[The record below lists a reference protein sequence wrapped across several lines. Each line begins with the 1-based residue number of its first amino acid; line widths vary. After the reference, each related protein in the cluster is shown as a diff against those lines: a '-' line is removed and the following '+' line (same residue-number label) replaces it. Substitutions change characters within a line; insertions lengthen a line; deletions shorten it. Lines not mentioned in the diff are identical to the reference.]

1 MEKQHTINGV
11 QGRYWVI
18 KNEGVRAP
26 HCHDAQKWISEA
38 RRVKGYGEP
47 AFLRVE
53 IRHDDQCKNGH
64 NSFAITGDIR
74 GATGRD
80 IAGGCLHDDIARVF
94 PELAHL
100 IKWHLSS
107 TDGPMHYI
115 ANTCYLAGD
124 LDHNGLRKGEKRQI
138 KNGRTGALCWELV
151 AEVNGEEVPVYKLEK
166 QTEGD
171 TPPEA
176 PALRYVPWCK
186 VGEGKERQLDA
197 ARRAAVWLDATDEQ
211 LSAPRAELAAML
223 EARLPSL
230 LDEMKRDIEA
240 IGFQFSATNNEV
252 TA

>member
-74 GATGRD
+74 GAQGRD

-107 TDGPMHYI
+107 TDGPMHYV
-115 ANTCYLAGD
+115 ANTLYWLGFQGYCG
-124 LDHNGLRKGEKRQI
+124 
-138 KNGRTGALCWELV
+138 
-151 AEVNGEEVPVYKLEK
+151 
-166 QTEGD
+166 EGD
-171 TPPEA
+171 SNPPNIKHARSTAVWPEM
-176 PALRYVPWCK
+176 PESFVCPVEWRQLK
-186 VGEGKERQLDA
+186 VGVSSQDKK
-197 ARRAAVWLDATDEQ
+197 ARI
-211 LSAPRAELAAML
+211 AELTADL
-223 EARLPSL
+223 NSRLPSL
-230 LDEMKRDIEA
+230 LKEMKRDIEA